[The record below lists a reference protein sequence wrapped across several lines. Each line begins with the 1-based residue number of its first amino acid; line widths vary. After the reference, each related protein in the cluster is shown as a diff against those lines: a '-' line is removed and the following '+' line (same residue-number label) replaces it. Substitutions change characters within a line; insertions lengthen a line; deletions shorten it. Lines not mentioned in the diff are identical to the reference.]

1 MGADEFICV
10 KDPKD
15 LKPHARKFDLI
26 LNTVSAQI
34 DINDYISILTIDGT
48 LVVIGLPG
56 APYPVHVGSLLNGRK
71 SLSGSMIGGIAQ
83 TQEMINFSAEHG
95 IVSDIEVIN
104 ADYVDQAYDRTVASD
119 VKYRFVIDASTF

>member
-48 LVVIGLPG
+48 LVVIG
-56 APYPVHVGSLLNGRK
+56 
-71 SLSGSMIGGIAQ
+71 
-83 TQEMINFSAEHG
+83 
-95 IVSDIEVIN
+95 
-104 ADYVDQAYDRTVASD
+104 
-119 VKYRFVIDASTF
+119 